1 MRIMKKLLLL
11 FLTMLLALPFGIKV
25 NAQCTSG
32 TLSNLIVTPSTC
44 NNNGKVQVNYSIGGG
59 ATRAALSIYRDG
71 QSNPTATTEVSTSS
85 GTHTFEHL
93 SPGKYTVKLLCF
105 ENLSQVYDQ

>member
-11 FLTMLLALPFGIKV
+11 FLTMLLTLPFGIKV

-44 NNNGKVQVNYSIGGG
+44 NNNGKVQVDYSIGGG
-59 ATRAALSIYRDG
+59 PTKQPSPFTGMDKVILQLRPKFLQVRGHILSNIFR
-71 QSNPTATTEVSTSS
+71 PVSTR
-85 GTHTFEHL
+85 
-93 SPGKYTVKLLCF
+93 
-105 ENLSQVYDQ
+105 